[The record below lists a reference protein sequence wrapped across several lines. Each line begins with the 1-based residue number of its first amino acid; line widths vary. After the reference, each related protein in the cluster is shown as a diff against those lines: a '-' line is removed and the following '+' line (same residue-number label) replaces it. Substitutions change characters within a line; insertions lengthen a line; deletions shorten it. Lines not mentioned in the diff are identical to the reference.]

1 MRRMSSNVAAA
12 GRRALLGLALGAGL
26 PAALAQTVAPVPAG
40 AAGEPAAGCVRMAE
54 PAARLACYDRLH
66 GRSAE
71 TPAPAGPAREAAPPS
86 PLAPAHGPARPPHDL
101 SHLGARWDLE
111 GDVGAD
117 FSPRAYRPVYLLPAT
132 WTDRINRRP
141 GSPTPGHTVPVDLAL
156 KAVEAKYQISLKAR
170 FASGLLGTPLSLW
183 GGYTQSSRWQV
194 YNGPAS
200 RPFRETN
207 YEPELMLVWPMRV
220 DLAGWQLR
228 MASLALTHQ
237 SNGRALPLS
246 RSWNRVIGTLAAE
259 RGDWVAEFRPWVRLK
274 EAPADDDNPDIE
286 DHVGR
291 AELRLSRYWGEQVLS
306 LQLRHSLRSGERSRG
321 SGQLDWMFP
330 IRGALHGYLQVF
342 SGHGESLIDYN
353 LRQTKLGLGI
363 TIAGWN

>member
-1 MRRMSSNVAAA
+1 MHRMSSNVAIVGWRVALSLAVVVTGSAA
-12 GRRALLGLALGAGL
+12 Q
-26 PAALAQTVAPVPAG
+26 AQVGAPVPTL
-40 AAGEPAAGCVRMAE
+40 AAGEAAAGCVTVAD
-54 PAARLACYDRLH
+54 ATARLACYDRLH
-66 GRSAE
+66 GRTAE
-71 TPAPAGPAREAAPPS
+71 APPAPVPLRAAAPAS
-86 PLAPAHGPARPPHDL
+86 SVAPAIGPARPLHTA
-101 SHLGARWDLE
+101 SHLGARWDLD
-111 GDVGAD
+111 GDLGAD
-117 FSPRAYRPVYLLPAT
+117 FAPRAYRPVYLLPAT
-132 WTDRINRRP
+132 WTNHINRRP
-141 GSPTPGHTVPVDLAL
+141 GSPTPGHSVPADLEL

-170 FASGLLGTPLSLW
+170 FASQLLGTPISLW

-228 MASLALTHQ
+228 MASLSLTHQ

-274 EAPADDDNPDIE
+274 ETPADDDNPDIE

-330 IRGALHGYLQVF
+330 IRGTLHGYLQVF
-342 SGHGESLIDYN
+342 SGHGESLVDYN